1 MLELPPG
8 AEVLGPAPVPPP
20 PGPAEP
26 RASPE
31 VRAVVRVPRAAGA
44 ALSRTLV
51 QMQGV
56 RDAKKL
62 GPVRVQVDPV
72 GLE

>member
-1 MLELPPG
+1 M
-8 AEVLGPAPVPPP
+8 AMT
-20 PGPAEP
+20 
-26 RASPE
+26 
-31 VRAVVRVPRAAGA
+31 VRVPRTAAA
-44 ALSRTLV
+44 ELSRTLV

-62 GPVRVQVDPV
+62 APVRVQVDPV